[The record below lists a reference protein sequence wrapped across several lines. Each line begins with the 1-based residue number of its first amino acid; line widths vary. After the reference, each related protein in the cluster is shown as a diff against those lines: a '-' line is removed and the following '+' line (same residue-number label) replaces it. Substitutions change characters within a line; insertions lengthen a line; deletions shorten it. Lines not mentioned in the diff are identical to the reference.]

1 MTEIATYQYL
11 QVAQEG
17 KVATVTL
24 NRAEKRNALSI
35 AVRNEIDDCFAKLED
50 DATVSVV
57 LFASKGPVFCAGFD
71 LKEFGISDAEQQ
83 VAFSDSSAR
92 YHKRIIEFSKPLV
105 AAVQGPAMGGG
116 FDLAVMCDIRI
127 ATPDATFAHPEIKFG
142 APVLFGPLK
151 EIIGGGLA
159 RDLCLTGRKVDAGEA
174 YRIGLVSRVVDAD
187 DLMSASLE
195 TANAIAEA
203 PVGTLKIVK
212 KQIVDSFGGWDSE
225 ANGGGLFAFAG

>member
-1 MTEIATYQYL
+1 MTETATYQYL
-11 QVAQEG
+11 QVAQEE

-24 NRAEKRNALSI
+24 DRPEKRNALSI
-35 AVRNEIDDCFAKLED
+35 AVRNEIDDCFARLEE
-50 DATVSVV
+50 DANVSVV
-57 LFASKGPVFCAGFD
+57 ILASNGPVFCAGFD
-71 LKEFGISDAEQQ
+71 LKEFGSSDAEQRI
-83 VAFSDSSAR
+83 AFSDSSER

-127 ATPDATFAHPEIKFG
+127 VTPGATFAHPEIKFG

-159 RDLCLTGRKVDAGEA
+159 RDLCLTGRKIDAEEA
-174 YRIGLVSRVVDAD
+174 YRIGLVSRIVDAD
-187 DLMSASLE
+187 ELSSTCLE
-195 TANAIAEA
+195 TANSIAEA
-203 PVGTLKIVK
+203 PVGTLKLVK

-225 ANGGGLFAFAG
+225 RNGGGLFAFAG